1 MEVKRAHNLSKRQ
14 NIYNIRARKKYFLK
28 NNKYDKK
35 HTNFMYSYFFH
46 FKYYIR
52 YMTRRYLIYYL
63 LSILLI
69 VVINI

>member
-35 HTNFMYSYFFH
+35 HTNFMYSVFFS
-46 FKYYIR
+46 F
-52 YMTRRYLIYYL
+52 
-63 LSILLI
+63 
-69 VVINI
+69 